1 MSRQKYRRT
10 GHRSESREMRLVRCA
25 CSVLGVTLAASC
37 ILILISSAIVCSQ
50 KDPVS
55 AVDIAAWISL
65 GLASLIGGV
74 AARFICSEDPHRTA
88 LVSGCMFVLVLLLLA
103 LISDGISSLLWMAVG
118 YAVSVFLHIL
128 GARLAVRICSPRKK
142 KRKNY

>member
-1 MSRQKYRRT
+1 MARQKYKRT
-10 GHRSESREMRLVRCA
+10 GARSESREMRLMRCA

-65 GLASLIGGV
+65 GLASLIGGI
-74 AARFICSEDPHRTA
+74 AARFICSEDPQTTA
-88 LVSGCMFVLVLLLLA
+88 LLSGCLFVLVLLVLA

-118 YAVSVFLHIL
+118 YAASVFLHL
-128 GARLAVRICSPRKK
+128 VGASIAVRMLSPKK
-142 KRKNY
+142 RKRKNY